1 MAGIVRIDD
10 DVITTDDFIRTLKLS
25 GQFEGLVEQMVRDR
39 LTARAARQMGL
50 PVSPEQ
56 VQERADAF
64 RRVLGLHRAAD
75 TNHYLDAL
83 GVSLDEFEAWITD
96 TLYQETMMAQVCSEA
111 AVRQYFTLNSPRFD
125 SVEISHIVLD
135 SEGAAREMMSVLE
148 EEPDSFAEMAR
159 EHSVGETR
167 EQAGRIGKV
176 LRGALKGDIEARVF
190 NAREG
195 ELLGPFASPD
205 GAFHEIFRVD
215 ARHPARLDEDTT
227 AEVRRLL
234 REEWLAARAQ
244 EHVIEACP
252 AR

>member
-10 DVITTDDFIRTLKLS
+10 DVISTDDFIRTLKLN

-50 PVSPEQ
+50 AVAPQ
-56 VQERADAF
+56 QIQDRADAF

-83 GVSLDEFEAWITD
+83 GVSLDEFEAYITD
-96 TLYQETMMAQVCSEA
+96 TLYQETMMEQVCSQA
-111 AVRQYFTLNSPRFD
+111 AVEGYFKLNSPRFD
-125 SVEISHIVLD
+125 SVEISHIVLE
-135 SEGAAREMMSVLE
+135 SEGAAREMMSTLE
-148 EEPDSFAEMAR
+148 DEPEAFAELAR
-159 EHSVGETR
+159 EHSIGETR
-167 EQAGRIGKV
+167 AQAGRIGKV

-205 GAFHEIFRVD
+205 GGFHEIFRVD
-215 ARHPARLDEDTT
+215 ARRPAALDADTT

-234 REEWLAARAQ
+234 REEWLVARAQ

-252 AR
+252 RH